1 MFCNFSFANLYLFGV
16 QWAHK
21 HTIIYIDIYS
31 GLYICLHAKKK
42 KKGIAES
49 RTADPDTVTIATAV
63 AVDATVAV
71 AATIRNNV
79 TLILFD

>member
-1 MFCNFSFANLYLFGV
+1 MYAC
-16 QWAHK
+16 Q
-21 HTIIYIDIYS
+21 
-31 GLYICLHAKKK
+31 KKER
-42 KKGIAES
+42 IAES

-63 AVDATVAV
+63 AVDATIAV